1 MFKSQIE
8 ASDIGNKQ
16 HFRDVIARE
25 LFSLKFKENRFISSN
40 IMQEVQ
46 LSYSNEYCV
55 YF

>member
-25 LFSLKFKENRFISSN
+25 LFSLKIQGK
-40 IMQEVQ
+40 
-46 LSYSNEYCV
+46 
-55 YF
+55 